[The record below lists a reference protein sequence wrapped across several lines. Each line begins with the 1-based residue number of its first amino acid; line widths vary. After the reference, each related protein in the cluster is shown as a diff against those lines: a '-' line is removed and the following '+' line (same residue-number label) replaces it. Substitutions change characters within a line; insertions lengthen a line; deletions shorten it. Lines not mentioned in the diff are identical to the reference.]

1 MTMSKQKPI
10 SVKLDFDVY
19 DKIEETTYQTGI
31 KTNRLINIAID
42 FYIEFEKR
50 RIDLARNNTDEAR
63 TRMKQFLR
71 RRCGA
76 ILDSIYL

>member
-1 MTMSKQKPI
+1 MTMSTQKPI

-19 DKIEETTYQTGI
+19 DKIEDFTYQSGI

-42 FYIEFEKR
+42 FFIEFEKR

-76 ILDSIYL
+76 NLDSIYL